1 MHEKNT
7 GNLKTIETNKKTNV
21 TRIEAG
27 VKNAWGSKVKLLRKT
42 GQCFKLNLITFLA
55 VRSFS
60 YKIQ

>member
-1 MHEKNT
+1 
-7 GNLKTIETNKKTNV
+7 
-21 TRIEAG
+21 
-27 VKNAWGSKVKLLRKT
+27 VKLLRKT